1 VERLSRI
8 DGEDDQDSLA
18 VAVIVLRNGLVLVL
32 SCSVPNLEFY
42 SDTIEG
48 DDLKDIIDSNGHHV
62 IFDKLA
68 FAESEQQVTLA
79 HSGIPDYYD
88 LL

>member
-1 VERLSRI
+1 
-8 DGEDDQDSLA
+8 
-18 VAVIVLRNGLVLVL
+18 
-32 SCSVPNLEFY
+32 LEFY
-42 SDTIEG
+42 SDTVEG
-48 DDLKDIIDSNGHHV
+48 DDLKDIINSNGHHV